1 MAKLIVVFKSTG
13 IMPLSFD
20 TDDYNWNYCGNG
32 NEKIFYI
39 RKKIGNGLVLV
50 VPLENLNHFYIAED

>member
-20 TDDYNWNYCGNG
+20 TDDYNWNYSGNG
-32 NEKIFYI
+32 NEKIFY
-39 RKKIGNGLVLV
+39 KSK
-50 VPLENLNHFYIAED
+50 EDYYEQ